1 MSSTGSAEPRRDD
14 AVRVPV
20 RLIVIGIVTV
30 TLALVIGTQVIGVLY
45 AILFPPVPPL
55 PSETRLISHTNVDY
69 GVDEWLY
76 TVNDA
81 PCDVLRFYRDRAD
94 ECRVV
99 PLLCDP
105 TQPGSETVTAVNQH
119 IARCEAQVQFSI
131 FALRW
136 EVVIGTGASAD
147 EPVQIKLDR
156 EVFWTGAVPP
166 QPTLLP

>member
-20 RLIVIGIVTV
+20 RLIAVGIVTLI
-30 TLALVIGTQVIGVLY
+30 LALVIGTQVIGVLY
-45 AILFPPVPPL
+45 AILFPPTPPL
-55 PSETRLISHTNVDY
+55 PSTARLISHTNVDY

-76 TVNDA
+76 SVNDA
-81 PCDVLRFYRDRAD
+81 PCDVLRFYRDQAD

-99 PLLCDP
+99 PLLCGP
-105 TQPGSETVTAVNQH
+105 AQPGSETVTGLNQH
-119 IARCEAQVQFSI
+119 IARCEAEVQFSI

-136 EVVIGTGASAD
+136 EVVIGTGVSVD
-147 EPVQIKLDR
+147 EPIQIKLNR

-166 QPTLLP
+166 PPTLLP

>member
-20 RLIVIGIVTV
+20 RLVVIGIITLI
-30 TLALVIGTQVIGVLY
+30 LALVIGTQVIGVLY
-45 AILFPPVPPL
+45 AILFPPQPPL
-55 PSETRLISHTNVDY
+55 PSAAQLISHTHIDY

-81 PCDVLRFYRDRAD
+81 PCDVLRFYWDQAD
-94 ECRVV
+94 DCRVV
-99 PLLCDP
+99 PLICDP
-105 TQPGSETVTAVNQH
+105 AQPGSETVTAANQH
-119 IARCEAQVQFSI
+119 IARCEAEVQFSI

-136 EVVIGTGASAD
+136 EVVIGTGAGAED
-147 EPVQIKLDR
+147 GVQIKLNR

-166 QPTLLP
+166 QPTPLP